1 MDGQE
6 KTNLVASLPIPSQG
20 FFFVLIFLSLTLSFI
35 LQVHTLWLLDFVFLW
50 DSKEVHEQMDL
61 SIYLFLVRFLG
72 LFSFAC
78 LFVLSYYRVC
88 ASFYFIRFYFIP
100 QLTVCFL
107 VRDRKGVDPN
117 EKESGEE
124 LERLEGGKPYSEYNI

>member
-1 MDGQE
+1 MPSSGQPT
-6 KTNLVASLPIPSQG
+6 KNKLSGIFANSKSGL
-20 FFFVLIFLSLTLSFI
+20 FFFLIFFSLTLSFI
-35 LQVHTLWLLDFVFLW
+35 LQVHILWLLGFVFLW

-88 ASFYFIRFYFIP
+88 ALFYFIRFYFIP
-100 QLTVCFL
+100 Q
-107 VRDRKGVDPN
+107 
-117 EKESGEE
+117 
-124 LERLEGGKPYSEYNI
+124 